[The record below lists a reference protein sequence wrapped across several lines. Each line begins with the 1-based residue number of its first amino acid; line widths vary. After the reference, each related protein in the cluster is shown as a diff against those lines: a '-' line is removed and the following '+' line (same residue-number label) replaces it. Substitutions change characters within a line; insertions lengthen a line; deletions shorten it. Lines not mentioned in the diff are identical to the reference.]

1 MSTNYTTELT
11 APAKRQSIGK
21 RAAVAALL
29 SGGMA
34 LAGLGLTSG
43 TAQAQ
48 PAPAPQ
54 HYEYD
59 YEYCSWAFWD

>member
-1 MSTNYTTELT
+1 MSTNDTTGFTGL
-11 APAKRQSIGK
+11 AGKRQSIGK

-43 TAQAQ
+43 TAQAL
-48 PAPAPQ
+48 PVPGAA
-54 HYEYD
+54 D
-59 YEYCSWAFWD
+59 LRV